1 MANTTKLTNNQRDDN
16 VIGVNEEIA
25 YDDIVLLVK
34 KVINANAQVDIWTD
48 TIVMDSNDVD
58 HIAEEIAEQ
67 IGDKQ

>member
-1 MANTTKLTNNQRDDN
+1 MANTTKLTDNQRNDN
-16 VIGVNEEIA
+16 VISVNEEMG

>member
-1 MANTTKLTNNQRDDN
+1 MANTTKLTNNQRNDN
-16 VIGVNEEIA
+16 VIGVNEELG

-48 TIVMDSNDVD
+48 TIVMNSNDVG

>member
-1 MANTTKLTNNQRDDN
+1 MANTTKLTDNQRNDN
-16 VIGVNEEIA
+16 VIGVNEELG

-48 TIVMDSNDVD
+48 TIVMNSNDVD

>member
-67 IGDKQ
+67 IGGKQ

>member
-1 MANTTKLTNNQRDDN
+1 MANTTKLTNNQRNDN
-16 VIGVNEEIA
+16 VIGVNEELG

>member
-1 MANTTKLTNNQRDDN
+1 M
-16 VIGVNEEIA
+16 G

-34 KVINANAQVDIWTD
+34 KVINANAQVNVWTD

>member
-1 MANTTKLTNNQRDDN
+1 MT
-16 VIGVNEEIA
+16 

-34 KVINANAQVDIWTD
+34 KAINENAQVNVWTD

-67 IGDKQ
+67 IGGLNNEKPNHSKDSCR

>member
-1 MANTTKLTNNQRDDN
+1 MANTTKLTNNQRNDN
-16 VIGVNEEIA
+16 VIGVNEELG

-48 TIVMDSNDVD
+48 TIVMNSNDVD